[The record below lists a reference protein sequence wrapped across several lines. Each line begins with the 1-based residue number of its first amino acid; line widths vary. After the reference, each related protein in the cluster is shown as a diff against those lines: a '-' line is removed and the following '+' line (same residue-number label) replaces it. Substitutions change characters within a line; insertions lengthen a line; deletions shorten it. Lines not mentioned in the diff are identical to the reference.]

1 MEVHTKSHVK
11 HEKKWKEYF
20 FEFFMLFLAVSSGF
34 FMENQREHFVEH
46 HRAKQFA
53 HSLYDDIKKDTA
65 VLHQVMA
72 FSIEKK
78 IRLDSALEMLHHFG
92 DQTDIESF
100 YRNLMP
106 IIRVN
111 SFERSGATFEQIKSS
126 GSLRYFDLKIVD
138 LLNSYDVCAKRVS
151 VREELE
157 STVAINTMIPAFA
170 DKFNVEVA
178 YDIFN
183 NLPITHETYAK
194 NMTDDQIDKVINL
207 CVLSKRGRDRAMIE
221 YTKLLEVANQTLDI
235 LKENYDV
242 E

>member
-46 HRAKQFA
+46 HRAKEFA
-53 HSLYDDIKKDTA
+53 NSLYEDIRKDTA
-65 VLHQVMA
+65 ALHQVMK
-72 FSIEKK
+72 FSNEKLL
-78 IRLDSALEMLHHFG
+78 RLDTALDLLHHYNE
-92 DQTDIESF
+92 QTDLAAL
-100 YRNLMP
+100 YRNIVP
-106 IIRVN
+106 IIRAY
-111 SFERSGATFEQIKSS
+111 SFERTGATFEQIKSS

-138 LLNSYDVCAKRVS
+138 LLNSYDVCAKRVN

-157 STVAINTMIPAFA
+157 TQVAIQTMIPAYYV
-170 DKFNVEVA
+170 KFNAEVA

-183 NLPITHETYAK
+183 DQPITHELYAK
-194 NMTDDQIDKVINL
+194 NMTTDEIDVLINL

-221 YTKLLEVANQTLDI
+221 YNSLLSVAEKTLI
-235 LKENYDV
+235 VLKENYDI